1 MTSAKRQV
9 IRAYDHRAIPVRTR
23 ASTALDHNF
32 SGSCGFLPAASFSR
46 RHGRSEY
53 QSRMRLPPRHPRT
66 NGSRSRLGPV
76 GSSVTVCS
84 VPVFAV
90 TACFTSCRQ
99 LPIYS
104 CAASF
109 VARSSFLPFQLIF
122 ERTEPRA
129 LRSHGSRGPFCIRR
143 LCADWRNFMAKN
155 DYAVAPSSWID
166 SLGTTVSIACAI
178 QC

>member
-1 MTSAKRQV
+1 MSVANTSDLP
-9 IRAYDHRAIPVRTR
+9 RASASSRRFASASRWWPCSRT

-76 GSSVTVCS
+76 GSPVTVCS

-99 LPIYS
+99 LPVYS

-122 ERTEPRA
+122 ERTEPCALPRPVLHSSA
-129 LRSHGSRGPFCIRR
+129 LRRLEEFHG
-143 LCADWRNFMAKN
+143 
-155 DYAVAPSSWID
+155 
-166 SLGTTVSIACAI
+166 
-178 QC
+178 